1 MKIKTTMANI
11 FTIWNVNLL
20 ETLILSNEK
29 SDPFL
34 VCSALSHCCL
44 RNHDQ
49 LQNGLVSLPEVMTHL
64 VIAETHSKHWGEV
77 GQEEE
82 QQVVTVEKHGL
93 IQKQVRG
100 TTRCVTISMKC

>member
-1 MKIKTTMANI
+1 MKIKTTTANI
-11 FTIWNVNLL
+11 FTIWKNTDMCLL
-20 ETLILSNEK
+20 SCKTYE

-64 VIAETHSKHWGEV
+64 VIAESHSKHWGEV
-77 GQEEE
+77 GKDEE
-82 QQVVTVEKHGL
+82 QQVVTVEKYGL
-93 IQKQVRG
+93 IL
-100 TTRCVTISMKC
+100 I